1 MRVGAYRR
9 EASFSV
15 KEKQNEALNTT
26 MCILQNYGP
35 MGFLI
40 QEENAKQKF
49 KVFIGERHTCS
60 CKVFVKENDLC
71 KHICWIL
78 LKRFR
83 LDRHDPNKFLCHQ
96 RFPVTFCRKG
106 CGNNVHIKCM
116 KIWKD
121 HQIKERNLDRFDIVS
136 CPMCRGEFSKL
147 GDLILETTLCENYF
161 AKTNML
167 VQNTDSLSNSIT
179 RDFEVPEE
187 HNCMCTDCN
196 CSPIIGRLYCASDG
210 ESFLNIDKSNLLLCS
225 KCFEQRTSGRKISEK
240 WRKIPWNF
248 DILSGFDQHYAENN
262 PRRSV
267 SVWEALTKPLCRKE
281 LGRMAKWLIKAAHTS
296 LPKGAA
302 LGGTRELGTARGLL
316 TPGRQCRICLMHFR
330 EGEEVRKLLRCNH
343 VFHTKCV
350 DQWLLHVSVFSSLH
364 LSLDGIRVV
373 AMLSPRWNNRSAH
386 YPEREGQVREM
397 QPVTCVNSEA
407 RSHRDEVRF
416 VTPPLEVKS
425 AAICQSSST
434 NICTK
439 KTSSTPIRPI
449 CKRTQ
454 PEIDTKEKNQPDSQA
469 QEWDKK
475 PC

>member
-9 EASFSV
+9 KASFSV

-49 KVFIGERHTCS
+49 KSQIKQRAIEI
-60 CKVFVKENDLC
+60 DD
-71 KHICWIL
+71 ICPICQ
-78 LKRFR
+78 
-83 LDRHDPNKFLCHQ
+83 DKFLCHQ

-121 HQIKERNLDRFDIVS
+121 HQIKERNLD
-136 CPMCRGEFSKL
+136 
-147 GDLILETTLCENYF
+147 LIF
-161 AKTNML
+161 
-167 VQNTDSLSNSIT
+167 
-179 RDFEVPEE
+179 
-187 HNCMCTDCN
+187 
-196 CSPIIGRLYCASDG
+196 
-210 ESFLNIDKSNLLLCS
+210 
-225 KCFEQRTSGRKISEK
+225 KCFEQRTSGRLMEKSRFYWKEKISEK

-248 DILSGFDQHYAENN
+248 DILSGLDQHYVENN

-281 LGRMAKWLIKAAHTS
+281 LGRMAKWLIKAAHTN

-350 DQWLLHVSVFSSLH
+350 DQWLLHVSPSCP
-364 LSLDGIRVV
+364 LDGIIAVPIIPCLPIRSERDRSERC
-373 AMLSPRWNNRSAH
+373 SPFQGTSDTLKNVGDILKISSFSDAARNL
-386 YPEREGQVREM
+386 
-397 QPVTCVNSEA
+397 CVNSEA

-416 VTPPLEVKS
+416 VTPPLEIKS

-439 KTSSTPIRPI
+439 KTFSTPIRPI

-454 PEIDTKEKNQPDSQA
+454 ETSRPTRRMSEKY
-469 QEWDKK
+469 WLRM
-475 PC
+475 

>member
-9 EASFSV
+9 KASFSV

-83 LDRHDPNKFLCHQ
+83 LDRHDPN
-96 RFPVTFCRKG
+96 
-106 CGNNVHIKCM
+106 
-116 KIWKD
+116 
-121 HQIKERNLDRFDIVS
+121 RFDIVS

-147 GDLILETTLCENYF
+147 EDLILETTLCENYF

-167 VQNTDSLSNSIT
+167 VRNTDSLSNSIT

-225 KCFEQRTSGRKISEK
+225 KCFEQRTSGRLMEK
-240 WRKIPWNF
+240 
-248 DILSGFDQHYAENN
+248 
-262 PRRSV
+262 SV

-281 LGRMAKWLIKAAHTS
+281 LGRMAKWLIKAAHTN

-373 AMLSPRWNNRSAH
+373 
-386 YPEREGQVREM
+386 
-397 QPVTCVNSEA
+397 CVI
-407 RSHRDEVRF
+407 F
-416 VTPPLEVKS
+416 
-425 AAICQSSST
+425 
-434 NICTK
+434 
-439 KTSSTPIRPI
+439 
-449 CKRTQ
+449 
-454 PEIDTKEKNQPDSQA
+454 
-469 QEWDKK
+469 
-475 PC
+475 